1 MFATISGSEREFV
14 ELPNWRALGM
24 AAAPETDAEA
34 SARSVAGQTVER
46 TDSRLYHRRCRWSCG
61 QARWIDPALT
71 SIMESEA
78 WRRRERSLRGAE
90 IHQRGGGPTG
100 RLWTPEAGALVITSG
115 AGGVK
120 TQSFPGNRWAVLP
133 GVERLRKWPKFA
145 FHWGT
150 AALHRESQSP
160 CCQAIMGQL
169 SIGAG
174 FHTFLRRAENSGHLQ
189 RSIRHCHRRPA
200 PRSAVRGA
208 MANNR

>member
-1 MFATISGSEREFV
+1 
-14 ELPNWRALGM
+14 M

-174 FHTFLRRAENSGHLQ
+174 FHTFLRRAISSKDN
-189 RSIRHCHRRPA
+189 
-200 PRSAVRGA
+200 AVSTLKSKSLRKHA
-208 MANNR
+208 

>member
-1 MFATISGSEREFV
+1 
-14 ELPNWRALGM
+14 M

-174 FHTFLRRAENSGHLQ
+174 FHTFLRRAAFSRRRRFAALPAAESLRFGFESSGVAFDVG
-189 RSIRHCHRRPA
+189 SECFTAGFFVVPED
-200 PRSAVRGA
+200 V
-208 MANNR
+208 

>member
-1 MFATISGSEREFV
+1 
-14 ELPNWRALGM
+14 M

-174 FHTFLRRAENSGHLQ
+174 FHTFLRRAVKTSACNSRSDGSTNHAWPSARPVIRQGRQ
-189 RSIRHCHRRPA
+189 RRRES
-200 PRSAVRGA
+200 R
-208 MANNR
+208 